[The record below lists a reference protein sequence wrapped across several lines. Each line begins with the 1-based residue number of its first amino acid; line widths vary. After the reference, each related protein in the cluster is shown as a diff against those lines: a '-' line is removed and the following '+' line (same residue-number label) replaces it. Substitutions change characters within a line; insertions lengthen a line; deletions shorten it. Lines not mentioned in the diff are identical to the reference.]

1 MNIHTLLV
9 THPWFSAG
17 LLSILTG
24 ILLLAGRANPPR
36 YTHQPPGNPLA
47 HITHQQEKTT
57 PPVAGPGSLT
67 YKSFGAVFLVA
78 GLVLII
84 VQFIS

>member
-1 MNIHTLLV
+1 MSIHTILV

-24 ILLLAGRANPPR
+24 ILLLAGKLKS
-36 YTHQPPGNPLA
+36 PGTGHPF
-47 HITHQQEKTT
+47 QDKST
-57 PPVAGPGSLT
+57 PPPVGPGSLT
-67 YKSFGAVFLVA
+67 YQSFGAVFLIA

-84 VQFIS
+84 VQFIPS